1 MLEDQLLEI
10 ANGGGLKSMFKTTSN
25 CHIFSIKV
33 EVEYPE
39 TATKAVESLLPF
51 ATSYFCEVEFTAVM
65 ATRKSSLPS
74 ILEISH
80 TLRVSLSPITPR
92 WHCLVAGKQAQ
103 GSTMIFGTL
112 CISLYITMQ

>member
-25 CHIFSIKV
+25 CRIFSIKV

-39 TATKAVESLLPF
+39 TATKAVEILLPF

-65 ATRKSSLPS
+65 ATRTRFTEYSGNKPHTSGV
-74 ILEISH
+74 IVSH
-80 TLRVSLSPITPR
+80 HP
-92 WHCLVAGKQAQ
+92 
-103 GSTMIFGTL
+103 
-112 CISLYITMQ
+112 

>member
-39 TATKAVESLLPF
+39 TATKAVEILLPF

-65 ATRKSSLPS
+65 ATRTRFTEYSGNKPHTSGV
-74 ILEISH
+74 IVSH
-80 TLRVSLSPITPR
+80 HP
-92 WHCLVAGKQAQ
+92 
-103 GSTMIFGTL
+103 
-112 CISLYITMQ
+112 